1 MDAQK
6 LVKMANAIAGFFES
20 DPDPVA
26 RVEGIASHI
35 RRFWEPR
42 MRIALYKHH
51 DETAGEGLKPTVIQV
66 LKERRGQLLPAT
78 TSESSRP

>member
-20 DPDPVA
+20 DPDPAA

-51 DETAGEGLKPTVIQV
+51 DEAAGEGLKPTVIQV
-66 LKERRGQLLPAT
+66 LKERREQLLPAT
-78 TSESSRP
+78 TSESSRQ